1 VTASCTVAM
10 QQLVASKEEQLVQTV
25 PRLQGCEEQTEAA
38 GGGGIPWQRNDPV
51 VSKVFAL

>member
-1 VTASCTVAM
+1 
-10 QQLVASKEEQLVQTV
+10 V